1 MFPES
6 SADVDATYDPEKV
19 IVTET
24 PGVKP
29 SPMTVT
35 VPLAAL
41 NAGFKLMKGE
51 ALAFGIDNT
60 IKPRI
65 INKAREQ

>member
-6 SADVDATYDPEKV
+6 SADVDATYDPEKE

-29 SPMTVT
+29 LPMTVT
-35 VPLAAL
+35 VPSAAL
-41 NAGFKLMKGE
+41 NAGFKLMTGE
-51 ALAFGIDNT
+51 APAAEINIT
-60 IKPRI
+60 IKPRT
-65 INKAREQ
+65 INKARE